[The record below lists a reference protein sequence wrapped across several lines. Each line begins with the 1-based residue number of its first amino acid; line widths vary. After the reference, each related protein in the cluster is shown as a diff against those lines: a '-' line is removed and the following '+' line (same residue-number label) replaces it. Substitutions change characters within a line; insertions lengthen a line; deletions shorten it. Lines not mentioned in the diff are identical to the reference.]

1 MPGSYSGGMGQ
12 FARMPR
18 LILTAGAIVTVA
30 LAIGRHEP
38 AHAQSRA
45 TILAVTSDADRRA
58 WDGTVDAMTR
68 TGELER
74 RREDADFLLSGRTH
88 ERFAQRYKGVPV
100 VGGDVTRQTNAGT
113 TVSLFG
119 TMYNDIDMSVDPALT
134 VDAALAVVKRES
146 GVDLGTTRAP
156 QLMIL
161 PLDGQYRLVYHAKT
175 FSDAGGFE
183 VLHRRQQRRRRTAAR
198 RGAAAVGESRHRDG
212 RSRRYEKAE
221 REPVRRYVLRRR
233 RAEAA
238 VPVHVRHARESHAD
252 EFHPER
258 RHQSQP
264 E

>member
-1 MPGSYSGGMGQ
+1 MGT
-12 FARMPR
+12 FARVPR
-18 LILTAGAIVTVA
+18 LILTAGAIVAVA

-45 TILAVTSDADRRA
+45 TILAMTSDADRRA
-58 WDGTVDAMTR
+58 WDGTIDAMTR

-74 RREDADFLLSGRTH
+74 RREDADFLLAGRTH

-100 VGGDVTRQTNAGT
+100 FGGDVTRQTNAGT

-119 TMYNDIDMSVDPALT
+119 TMYNDIDMAVDPALT
-134 VDAALAVVKRES
+134 VDAALAVIKRES

-161 PLDGQYRLVYHAKT
+161 PLDGGYRLVYHAKT
-175 FSDAGGFE
+175 FSDAGAFE
-183 VLHRRQQRRRRTAAR
+183 YFIDANTGAVVRRLDAAQRQI
-198 RGAAAVGESRHRDG
+198 GESRHRDG
-212 RSRRYEKAE
+212 RSRRHEKTE
-221 REPVRRYVLRRR
+221 RELLWRHLSGRR
-233 RAEAA
+233 RAPAA
-238 VPVHVRHARESHAD
+238 VPVHVRHARQSHAD

-258 RHQSQP
+258 GHQSQP